1 MVERL
6 AKMESVVKDFS
17 KSKVSTPPSNYLE
30 AEPNLDIASVSDG
43 NSPSPLSRLVFE
55 NDECVRPV
63 ADQVT
68 VNVQSAL
75 TGVESPINHNEATLV
90 DNDLEVEYT
99 GMAPSPIA
107 SFKLTF

>member
-17 KSKVSTPPSNYLE
+17 KSKVSPPPSNYLE
-30 AEPNLDIASVSDG
+30 AEPNSDIASVSG
-43 NSPSPLSRLVFE
+43 GTSPSPLLELVFE

-63 ADQVT
+63 AAQVT
-68 VNVQSAL
+68 VNGPSTL
-75 TGVESPINHNEATLV
+75 TGLQSPINHNEATLV

-107 SFKLTF
+107 SLKLTV

>member
-17 KSKVSTPPSNYLE
+17 RSKVSTPPSNDLE
-30 AEPNLDIASVSDG
+30 AEPNLDTASVSEG
-43 NSPSPLSRLVFE
+43 TSPSPPFELVFE

-63 ADQVT
+63 AAQVS
-68 VNVQSAL
+68 VNGQSA
-75 TGVESPINHNEATLV
+75 VSVFEPPINHNEATFI

-107 SFKLTF
+107 SLKLTV